1 MNMNNLTTKHF
12 VERAAVKA
20 SCLQDYE
27 ERLGISRTDL
37 QMTSDIDARQS
48 DLAKRVEV
56 RRVRK
61 EEIAKQLAAL
71 QREQAAL
78 SEESETEIQLPPP
91 QSPARKRKSDVLAE
105 ASPVKSKLIAR
116 DDTLDVRP
124 QEKRKLEFSGSL
136 INKAKPAA
144 SFYGAEPS
152 KTSRHDRLIDRG
164 EHRGSSHRSDRDL
177 NRGERR
183 ESSRD
188 YDRDSTHSAGRNA
201 VPGPSRDRSSTMSTG
216 LQGHSSKRLTIP
228 VKKEGPDVKPSILS
242 TSLASRRRQGED
254 DSQGEDSKDS
264 GRFGKRDAEDL
275 TVLEDLQTGP
285 TEFGRDPEG
294 MAEWTWVEPNS
305 GINLRQR
312 YISHNDVQEVM
323 TSRYYLSPSRLYS
336 VIRLSKDRQHY
347 DVPLDSDW
355 VTVAIVCGKS
365 ELKSI
370 NTGTGRTTQKDDSQD
385 DEEQDQKPNS
395 IKGKTKVKGEPG
407 EGLQNVKKKTR
418 KFVTLR
424 LCSLPTK
431 TSRKGTSV
439 GGDTMLNLLLFEAD
453 SETRSTSKGV
463 VTHHYRGGSGGA
475 YEKWWKLDVGSVIGM
490 VAPKVLKP
498 WGKTNQAPNPLSHP
512 LGLTPSTAEDIFH
525 IGKSQD
531 LGQCEA
537 TKRDGNRCDDW
548 IDNISIAYPD
558 SDADESPNIASTMY
572 ITVSNQASTSGF
584 ELRAKPSGNV
594 KDEYDPI
601 RKTGL
606 LPKGGNF
613 DRRKLQF
620 ENNAGGQA
628 YIVGGT
634 MISGNRSAFA
644 DEFVHERLGRE
655 KGRKLK
661 RKKDDQAEEEAL
673 QRLLKNE
680 MASGST
686 GAKYLRTIQE
696 LNNSK
701 DKDKTS
707 DKRPGST
714 GLQDTA
720 DAEDKPIT
728 GMPFKIETIRKI
740 GFNPAAYNDPL
751 QGLRVS
757 EETSKTL
764 EELRERTRGGP
775 SIKFGRMPGH
785 KLSNVVNPLLRSSA
799 ASRKEEEK
807 AGEEEEKEEREEE
820 EVMVDLGT
828 SDVEDNGD
836 SMVDLE

>member
-1 MNMNNLTTKHF
+1 
-12 VERAAVKA
+12 
-20 SCLQDYE
+20 
-27 ERLGISRTDL
+27 
-37 QMTSDIDARQS
+37 MTSDIDSRQS
-48 DLAKRVEV
+48 DLAKRVEA

-71 QREQAAL
+71 QREQAEL
-78 SEESETEIQLPPP
+78 SQESETENQSTPLP
-91 QSPARKRKSDVLAE
+91 QSPTRKRKSDVLAE
-105 ASPVKSKLIAR
+105 ASPVKSKLVAR

-124 QEKRKLEFSGSL
+124 HEKRKLEFSRSL
-136 INKAKPAA
+136 INKAKPEA
-144 SFYGAEPS
+144 SFHGTGAS
-152 KTSRHDRLIDRG
+152 KTSCHDRQTDR
-164 EHRGSSHRSDRDL
+164 EDHRGSSHRSERKPERDEHI
-177 NRGERR
+177 G
-183 ESSRD
+183 SSRGH
-188 YDRDSTHSAGRNA
+188 DRSSAGRNA
-201 VPGPSRDRSSTMSTG
+201 ASGPSRDRLSTMSTN
-216 LQGHSSKRLTIP
+216 LHAHSSKRPNNLA
-228 VKKEGPDVKPSILS
+228 KKEDADVKPSLLS
-242 TSLASRRRQGED
+242 TSLATRRRQGDD
-254 DSQGEDSKDS
+254 DSQGEDSKDQ

-275 TVLEDLQTGP
+275 TVLEDLETGP

-312 YISHNDVQEVM
+312 YISHNDVQELM

-347 DVPLDSDW
+347 DIPLDSDW

-370 NTGTGRTTQKDDSQD
+370 NTGTGRTTQKDDSD
-385 DEEQDQKPNS
+385 EEEEQDVKSKSPKNK
-395 IKGKTKVKGEPG
+395 IKAKTEPG
-407 EGLQNVKKKTR
+407 EGFQDVKKKTR

-431 TSRKGTSV
+431 ASRKGTSI

-453 SETRSTSKGV
+453 SERKSTNKGV

-475 YEKWWKLDVGSVIGM
+475 YEKWWKLDVGSVIGII
-490 VAPKVLKP
+490 APKVLKP
-498 WGKTNQAPNPLSHP
+498 WGKTNQAPNPHSHP
-512 LGLTPSTAEDIFH
+512 LGLTPSSAEDIFH

-548 IDNISIAYPD
+548 IDKRISKHCDYHVHNSIKSGKVSRA
-558 SDADESPNIASTMY
+558 EFAS
-572 ITVSNQASTSGF
+572 STSGF
-584 ELRAKPSGNV
+584 ELRAKPSGKV

-606 LPKGGNF
+606 LPRNGGV
-613 DRRKLQF
+613 DWRKLQF

-628 YIVGGT
+628 YIVGGK

-661 RKKDDQAEEEAL
+661 RRKDDKAEEEAL
-673 QRLLKNE
+673 QRLLAGE
-680 MASGST
+680 MASGTT

-707 DKRPGST
+707 DKRT
-714 GLQDTA
+714 GASRNQDTD

-751 QGLRVS
+751 QGQRVS
-757 EETSKTL
+757 EETNRTL
-764 EELRERTRGGP
+764 EELRERTRSVS
-775 SIKFGRMPGH
+775 SIKLGRMPGH
-785 KLSNVVNPLLRSSA
+785 KLSNVINPLLQRST
-799 ASRKEEEK
+799 ASGNADEEKDEQEEE
-807 AGEEEEKEEREEE
+807 GED
-820 EVMVDLGT
+820 MVDLGT

-836 SMVDLE
+836 SMVDL